1 MLQELYL
8 EKRDI
13 RRRCSEA
20 KSYFWDYLE
29 QKTKETTRRLLEEG
43 LKIEAE
49 WQIGCGRYGRGKIR
63 QDGLA
68 IPIVMGQSIVL
79 MLPI

>member
-8 EKRDI
+8 EKTHI
-13 RRRCSEA
+13 RRHCLEV

-29 QKTKETTRRLLEEG
+29 QKMEEAIGRLLEEG

-49 WQIGCGRYGRGKIR
+49 WQIGCGRYQRGKSR
-63 QDGLA
+63 RDGLA
-68 IPIVMGQSIVL
+68 IPIVIVQSIVL
-79 MLPI
+79 MWSI